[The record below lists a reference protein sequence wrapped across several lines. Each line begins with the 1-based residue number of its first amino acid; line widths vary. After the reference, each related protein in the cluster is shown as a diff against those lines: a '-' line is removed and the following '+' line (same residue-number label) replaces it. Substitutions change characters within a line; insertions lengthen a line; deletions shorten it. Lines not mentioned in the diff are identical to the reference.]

1 MLLQILFLGV
11 IVFGIACR
19 SESQKTYLIKIGQGQ
34 TPGEPQIKAMELFK
48 EIVEAKTAGKILV
61 EVYPNNQLG
70 NQRDVTEGIQLGTV
84 QMASISSPMASF
96 VPESNLFELPFLFEN
111 REHFYAVLD
120 SAIGEG
126 LKPAFARRGFYLL
139 GYFDVGVR
147 HIMTVDQPIHSFVDM
162 EGLKIRTME
171 NPVHLDA
178 FRAFGANPI
187 PMAYGEVY
195 TALEQGVIDGAEAAN
210 TNYYAK
216 KFYEPAH
223 YWAQVGWIHLVEY
236 VIMSRYFFERLPN
249 EYKEVIE
256 EAAQV
261 IIMKEREW
269 YSANDI
275 RYLDSLQEEGVQV
288 TYPERTPFRE
298 ASRKVYQTWADKVG
312 GMDLIN
318 KILNFDY
325 LSKNSNTSAHR
336 RHSLLWNDSL
346 CAYQGGDSRT

>member
-1 MLLQILFLGV
+1 MFKPKCLLLLILLGL
-11 IVFGIACR
+11 IVLGIACQSK
-19 SESQKTYLIKIGQGQ
+19 SEKIYLIKIGQGQ
-34 TPGEPQIKAMELFK
+34 TPGEPQVKAMELFK
-48 EIVEAKTAGKILV
+48 EIVEEKTAGKLQV

-84 QMASISSPMASF
+84 QMASISSPMAGF

-111 REHFYAVLD
+111 RDHFYAVLD

-147 HIMTVDQPIHSFVDM
+147 HIMTVNQPIHSFDDTK
-162 EGLKIRTME
+162 GLKIRTME

-187 PMAYGEVY
+187 PMAYGELY

-216 KFYEPAH
+216 KFFEPAP

-236 VIMSRYFFERLPN
+236 VIVSRYFFERLPD
-249 EYKEVIE
+249 EYKKVIE
-256 EAAQV
+256 EAAQT
-261 IIMKEREW
+261 IIAQERQW
-269 YSANDI
+269 YSENDI
-275 RYLDSLQEEGVQV
+275 EYLESLKDEGVQV
-288 TYPERTPFRE
+288 TYPERGPFRE
-298 ASRKVYQTWADKVG
+298 ASRKVYQTWAEKVG

-318 KILNFDY
+318 RILNYDY
-325 LSKNSNTSAHR
+325 RKINP
-336 RHSLLWNDSL
+336 
-346 CAYQGGDSRT
+346 GDISRAPEK

>member
-1 MLLQILFLGV
+1 MNKSKFFLILSLLLGMMV
-11 IVFGIACR
+11 LSVACR
-19 SESQKTYLIKIGQGQ
+19 SKSDKTYLIRIGQGQ
-34 TPGEPQIKAMELFK
+34 TPDEPQVRAMKLFK
-48 EIVEAKTAGKILV
+48 EIVEGKTAGKLRV

-70 NQRDVTEGIQLGTV
+70 NQRDVTEGIQLGTI

-111 REHFYAVLD
+111 RDHFYAVLD
-120 SAIGEG
+120 SEIGEG

-147 HIMTVDQPIHSFVDM
+147 HIMTVNQPIHSFDDM

-187 PMAYGEVY
+187 PMAYGELY

-216 KFYEPAH
+216 KFYEPAP

-236 VIMSRYFFERLPN
+236 VIMSRSFFERLPD
-249 EYKEVIE
+249 EYKKIIE
-256 EAAQV
+256 KAAQTV
-261 IIMKEREW
+261 ITQERQW

-275 RYLDSLQEEGVQV
+275 KFLENLKAEGVQV
-288 TYPERTPFRE
+288 TYPERGAFRE
-298 ASRKVYQTWADKVG
+298 ASRKVYQEWADKVG
-312 GMDLIN
+312 GMELIN
-318 KILNFDY
+318 KILNFNY
-325 LSKNSNTSAHR
+325 RSKGSKTLNN
-336 RHSLLWNDSL
+336 
-346 CAYQGGDSRT
+346 

>member
-1 MLLQILFLGV
+1 MFKLMYLRVQIIFLGM
-11 IVFGIACR
+11 IVLGMACQ
-19 SESQKTYLIKIGQGQ
+19 SEAQKTYLIRIGQGQ
-34 TPGEPQIKAMELFK
+34 TAGEPQVKAMELFK
-48 EIVEAKTAGKILV
+48 EIVEEKTAGKIRV

-84 QMASISSPMASF
+84 QMASISSPMAGF
-96 VPESNLFELPFLFEN
+96 VPEANLFELPFLFEN
-111 REHFYAVLD
+111 RDHFYAVLD

-126 LKPAFARRGFYLL
+126 LKSAFARKGFILL

-147 HIMTVDQPIHSFVDM
+147 HIMTVNQPIHSFNDM

-178 FRAFGANPI
+178 FRAFKANPI

-216 KFYEPAH
+216 KFFEPAPF
-223 YWAQVGWIHLVEY
+223 WAQVGWIHLVEY
-236 VIMSRYFFERLPN
+236 VILSRYFFERIPD
-249 EYKEVIE
+249 EYKKVIE
-256 EAAQV
+256 EAAQT
-261 IIMKEREW
+261 IITQERQW

-275 RYLDSLQEEGVQV
+275 KFLDNLKDEGVQV
-288 TYPERTPFRE
+288 TSPERTPFRE
-298 ASRKVYQTWADKVG
+298 ASRQVYQKWADKVG

-318 KILNFDY
+318 KILNFNYGPKD
-325 LSKNSNTSAHR
+325 SK
-336 RHSLLWNDSL
+336 DK
-346 CAYQGGDSRT
+346 

>member
-1 MLLQILFLGV
+1 MDPEPDGGLIDMFKPKCLLLLILLGL
-11 IVFGIACR
+11 IVLGIACQSK
-19 SESQKTYLIKIGQGQ
+19 SEKTYLIKIGQGQ
-34 TPGEPQIKAMELFK
+34 TPGEPQVKAMELFK
-48 EIVEAKTAGKILV
+48 EIVEEKTAGKLRV

-84 QMASISSPMASF
+84 QMASISSPMAGF

-111 REHFYAVLD
+111 RDHFYAVLD

-147 HIMTVDQPIHSFVDM
+147 HIMTVNQPIHSFNDM

-178 FRAFGANPI
+178 LRAFGANPI
-187 PMAYGEVY
+187 PMAYGELY

-216 KFYEPAH
+216 KFFEPAP

-236 VIMSRYFFERLPN
+236 VIVSRYFFERLPD
-249 EYKEVIE
+249 EYKKVIE
-256 EAAQV
+256 EAAQT
-261 IIMKEREW
+261 IIAQERQW
-269 YSANDI
+269 YSENDI
-275 RYLDSLQEEGVQV
+275 EFLESLKDEGVQV
-288 TYPERTPFRE
+288 TYPEREPFRE

-312 GMDLIN
+312 SMDLIN
-318 KILNFDY
+318 RILNYDY
-325 LSKNSNTSAHR
+325 RKINP
-336 RHSLLWNDSL
+336 
-346 CAYQGGDSRT
+346 GDISRAPEK

>member
-1 MLLQILFLGV
+1 MFKPKRLLLLILLGL
-11 IVFGIACR
+11 IVLGIACQSK
-19 SESQKTYLIKIGQGQ
+19 SEKTYLIKIGQGQ

-48 EIVEAKTAGKILV
+48 EIVEGKTAGKLRV

-70 NQRDVTEGIQLGTV
+70 NQRDVTEGIQLGTI
-84 QMASISSPMASF
+84 QMASISSPMAGF

-111 REHFYAVLD
+111 RDHFYAVLD
-120 SAIGEG
+120 SEIGEG

-147 HIMTVDQPIHSFVDM
+147 HIMTVNQPIHSFNDM

-178 FRAFGANPI
+178 LRAFGANPI
-187 PMAYGEVY
+187 PMAYGELY

-216 KFYEPAH
+216 KFFEPAP

-236 VIMSRYFFERLPN
+236 VIVSRYFFERLPD
-249 EYKEVIE
+249 EYKQIIE
-256 EAAQV
+256 DAAQT
-261 IIMKEREW
+261 IITQERQW
-269 YSANDI
+269 YSENDI
-275 RYLDSLQEEGVQV
+275 EFLESLKDEGVQV
-288 TYPERTPFRE
+288 TYPEREPFRE

-312 GMDLIN
+312 SMDLIN
-318 KILNFDY
+318 RILNYDY
-325 LSKNSNTSAHR
+325 RKINP
-336 RHSLLWNDSL
+336 
-346 CAYQGGDSRT
+346 GDISRAPEK

>member
-1 MLLQILFLGV
+1 MDPEPDGGLIDMFKPKCLLLLILLGL
-11 IVFGIACR
+11 IVLGIACQSK
-19 SESQKTYLIKIGQGQ
+19 SEKIYLIKIGQGQ
-34 TPGEPQIKAMELFK
+34 TPGEPQVKAMELFK
-48 EIVEAKTAGKILV
+48 EIVEEKTAGKLQV

-84 QMASISSPMASF
+84 QMASISSPMAGF

-111 REHFYAVLD
+111 RDHFYAVLD

-147 HIMTVDQPIHSFVDM
+147 HIMTVNQPIHSFDDTK
-162 EGLKIRTME
+162 GLKIRTME

-187 PMAYGEVY
+187 PMAYGELY

-216 KFYEPAH
+216 KFFEPAP

-236 VIMSRYFFERLPN
+236 VIVSRYFFERLPD
-249 EYKEVIE
+249 EYKKVIE
-256 EAAQV
+256 EAAQT
-261 IIMKEREW
+261 IIAQERQW
-269 YSANDI
+269 YSENDI
-275 RYLDSLQEEGVQV
+275 EYLESLKDEGVQV
-288 TYPERTPFRE
+288 TYPERGPFRE
-298 ASRKVYQTWADKVG
+298 ASRKVYQTWAEKVG

-318 KILNFDY
+318 RILNYDY
-325 LSKNSNTSAHR
+325 RKINP
-336 RHSLLWNDSL
+336 
-346 CAYQGGDSRT
+346 GDISRAPEK

>member
-1 MLLQILFLGV
+1 MFKPKRLLLLILLGL
-11 IVFGIACR
+11 IVLGIACQSK
-19 SESQKTYLIKIGQGQ
+19 SEKTYLIKIGQGQ

-48 EIVEAKTAGKILV
+48 EIVEGKTAGKLRV

-70 NQRDVTEGIQLGTV
+70 NQRDVTEGIQLGTI
-84 QMASISSPMASF
+84 QMASISSPMAGF

-111 REHFYAVLD
+111 RDHFYAVLD
-120 SAIGEG
+120 SEIGEG

-147 HIMTVDQPIHSFVDM
+147 HIMTVNQPIHSFNDM

-178 FRAFGANPI
+178 LRAFGANPI
-187 PMAYGEVY
+187 PMAYGELY

-216 KFYEPAH
+216 KFFEPAP

-236 VIMSRYFFERLPN
+236 VIVSRYFFERLPD
-249 EYKEVIE
+249 EYKQIIE
-256 EAAQV
+256 DAAQT
-261 IIMKEREW
+261 IITQERQW
-269 YSANDI
+269 YSENDI
-275 RYLDSLQEEGVQV
+275 EFLESLKDEGVQV
-288 TYPERTPFRE
+288 TYPEREPFRE

-312 GMDLIN
+312 SMNLIN
-318 KILNFDY
+318 RILNYDY
-325 LSKNSNTSAHR
+325 RKINP
-336 RHSLLWNDSL
+336 
-346 CAYQGGDSRT
+346 GDISRAPEK

>member
-1 MLLQILFLGV
+1 VDSELDGGLVDMFKPKYLLLQILLLGM
-11 IVFGIACR
+11 IVLGIACQ
-19 SESQKTYLIKIGQGQ
+19 SESEKTYLIKIGQGQ

-48 EIVEAKTAGKILV
+48 EIVENKTAGRLRV

-70 NQRDVTEGIQLGTV
+70 NQRDVTEGIQLGTI
-84 QMASISSPMASF
+84 QMASISSPMAGF

-111 REHFYAVLD
+111 RDHFYAVLD
-120 SAIGEG
+120 SEIGEG

-147 HIMTVDQPIHSFVDM
+147 HIMTVNQPIHSFDDM
-162 EGLKIRTME
+162 GGLKIRTME

-216 KFYEPAH
+216 KFFEPAP

-236 VIMSRYFFERLPN
+236 VIVSRYFFERLPD
-249 EYKEVIE
+249 EYKKVIE
-256 EAAQV
+256 EVAQTM
-261 IIMKEREW
+261 ITKERQW

-275 RYLDSLQEEGVQV
+275 KFLENLKEKGVHV
-288 TYPERTPFRE
+288 TYPERGPFRE
-298 ASRKVYQTWADKVG
+298 ASRMVYQTWADK
-312 GMDLIN
+312 
-318 KILNFDY
+318 ILNFDY
-325 LSKNSNTSAHR
+325 QSIKE
-336 RHSLLWNDSL
+336 
-346 CAYQGGDSRT
+346 GGL

>member
-1 MLLQILFLGV
+1 MKINMFKPKYLLLLILLGL
-11 IVFGIACR
+11 IVPWIACQSK
-19 SESQKTYLIKIGQGQ
+19 SEKTYLIKIGQGQ

-48 EIVEAKTAGKILV
+48 EIVEGKTAGKLRV

-70 NQRDVTEGIQLGTV
+70 NQRDVTEGIQLGTI
-84 QMASISSPMASF
+84 QMASISSPMAGF

-111 REHFYAVLD
+111 RDHFYAVLD
-120 SAIGEG
+120 SEIGEG

-147 HIMTVDQPIHSFVDM
+147 HIMTVNQPIHSFNDM

-178 FRAFGANPI
+178 LRAFGANPI
-187 PMAYGEVY
+187 PMAYGELY

-216 KFYEPAH
+216 KFFEPAP

-236 VIMSRYFFERLPN
+236 VIVSRYFFERLPD
-249 EYKEVIE
+249 EYKQIIE
-256 EAAQV
+256 DAAQT
-261 IIMKEREW
+261 IITQERQW
-269 YSANDI
+269 YSENDI
-275 RYLDSLQEEGVQV
+275 EFLESLKDEGVQV
-288 TYPERTPFRE
+288 TYPEREPFRE

-312 GMDLIN
+312 SMDLIN
-318 KILNFDY
+318 RILNYDY
-325 LSKNSNTSAHR
+325 RKINP
-336 RHSLLWNDSL
+336 
-346 CAYQGGDSRT
+346 GDISRAPEK